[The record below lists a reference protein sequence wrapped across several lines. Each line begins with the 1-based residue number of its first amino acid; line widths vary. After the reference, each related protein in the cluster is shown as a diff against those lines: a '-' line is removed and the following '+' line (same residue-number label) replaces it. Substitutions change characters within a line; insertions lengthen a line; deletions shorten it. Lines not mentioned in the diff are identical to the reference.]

1 MSISSL
7 GVGSGLALD
16 DLVRQLISAER
27 QPKEAR
33 LNARE
38 KAVDAEI
45 SALGTIKSKVS
56 DFQDAVDTLRNGS
69 NLNSRETT
77 VINPSEDDD
86 VLTADAS
93 NSALR
98 GSYDITVQQLASGSR
113 ITTDPGA
120 FSSSTDPL
128 LSSGTGSLTFS
139 VGSDNTFT
147 VEVDDST
154 TLADLRELINDSAEN
169 FGVTANIIET
179 GTNDGP
185 RLVISSDKVG
195 QGNDLVITNDNG
207 NTDLDRL
214 STTGGTTSIDTTNIQ
229 SARNAIAIVDGIE
242 VQSSSN
248 EFTNTIQNVSFTVNE
263 VSPKDSSGDQLAT
276 RLTVGFDKEGVEEDI
291 KNFIESYNSLVDE
304 IEKLSSYG
312 ATDEDNDGPLAGD
325 SLLRGLQLGVSTIV
339 GEEVQN
345 SAVSSLF
352 ELGIELNED
361 GRLEIGSKDFGLGT
375 GQSRLDDALENNFD
389 DISTLFNNESSGI
402 AVRLYDLVEQY
413 SSSSGLISLRERSAR
428 DEKDSVDDA
437 KEALELRMA
446 SFEETVR
453 AKYVNLDRTIA
464 QLNQTG
470 SALFAA
476 LL

>member
-1 MSISSL
+1 M
-7 GVGSGLALD
+7 
-16 DLVRQLISAER
+16 
-27 QPKEAR
+27 
-33 LNARE
+33 
-38 KAVDAEI
+38 
-45 SALGTIKSKVS
+45 
-56 DFQDAVDTLRNGS
+56 
-69 NLNSRETT
+69 
-77 VINPSEDDD
+77 
-86 VLTADAS
+86 
-93 NSALR
+93 
-98 GSYDITVQQLASGSR
+98 
-113 ITTDPGA
+113 
-120 FSSSTDPL
+120 
-128 LSSGTGSLTFS
+128 
-139 VGSDNTFT
+139 
-147 VEVDDST
+147 
-154 TLADLRELINDSAEN
+154 
-169 FGVTANIIET
+169 
-179 GTNDGP
+179 
-185 RLVISSDKVG
+185 ISSDKVG

-263 VSPKDSSGDQLAT
+263 VSPKDSSGEQLAT